1 MSDDSAIVS
10 INRKKTS
17 ANILRKLSINIDGST
32 VGKIKSGQ
40 TKQFRVPCGSHSIQ
54 VKLDLYRSR
63 PLSVEIEPDET
74 LVLECGDRSPETFSE
89 AFTLKGIAKSM
100 NSLLKPDQYLYL
112 ELVGR
117 SSGHAG
123 DSQLV
128 DSGTSEIQS
137 SRNHT
142 GLQQRTIFISYR
154 RDDSREITGRI
165 CDRLNN
171 KFGKETVFRDV
182 DSIPAGVDFRDHI
195 GKTIDRCSALVAIIG
210 NSWLNATNSKG
221 ELRLSL
227 ADDPLSV
234 EIETALNKDIQVIPV
249 LVKGASMPGPDELP
263 ERIRALAFRN
273 AIIIP
278 VEPYFHAGVDRLI
291 EELERS
297 GTSGESD
304 NNMATTRYCLS
315 CGHKITPNTKFCIEC
330 GKPV

>member
-1 MSDDSAIVS
+1 MSNDSAIVS
-10 INRKKTS
+10 ISRKKTS
-17 ANILRKLSINIDGST
+17 ANILRQFSISIDGST

-54 VKLDLYRSR
+54 ARLDLYKSR
-63 PLSVEIEPDET
+63 PLSVEIEPEET
-74 LVLECGDRSPETFSE
+74 VILECGDRAPETFSE

-112 ELVGR
+112 ELVSR
-117 SSGHAG
+117 SSGYAVN
-123 DSQLV
+123 SQQIE
-128 DSGTSEIQS
+128 SGTSDLQS
-137 SRNHT
+137 NHEHLNRT
-142 GLQQRTIFISYR
+142 KLTIFISYR

-171 KFGKETVFRDV
+171 RFGKKTVFRDV

-195 GKTIDRCSALVAIIG
+195 GETINRCGALVAIIG
-210 NSWLNATNSKG
+210 NSWLDATNSKG
-221 ELRLSL
+221 ELRLGL

-234 EIETALNKDIQVIPV
+234 EIETALNKDIPVIPV
-249 LVKGASMPGPDELP
+249 LVKGASMPDPDELP
-263 ERIRALAFRN
+263 EQIRPLAFRN

-291 EELERS
+291 EELEQYGSS
-297 GTSGESD
+297 GDNPNDLGE
-304 NNMATTRYCLS
+304 TGYCLS
-315 CGHKITPNTKFCIEC
+315 CGHKITPNTKFCIQC